1 MEVTADRV
9 TVRSRRYSL
18 GLIRRSVA
26 DRWLASED
34 PEKVMYAL
42 LRLSLH
48 GPDFAYAER
57 MALEHATHPDAW
69 VRRNAATALLHV
81 ARLNG
86 SVDLD
91 AVMTTLVKLLDDP
104 EAFGWAEDA
113 LDSIEIWMKTDRRR
127 YMSSRSD
134 TTLQRAAP

>member
-1 MEVTADRV
+1 M
-9 TVRSRRYSL
+9 TVRTRRYGL
-18 GLIRRSVA
+18 GPIRRDVA
-26 DRWLASED
+26 ERWLASGD
-34 PEKVMYAL
+34 PQKVMYAL

-57 MALEHATHPDAW
+57 MALANASHPDPW
-69 VRRNAATALLHV
+69 VRRNVATALLHV

-91 AVMTTLVKLLDDP
+91 AVMTTLVNMLDDP

-113 LDSIEIWMKTDRRR
+113 LDSIEISMNTDRRR
-127 YMSSRSD
+127 YMTHADS
-134 TTLQRAAP
+134 QFQHAAP

>member
-1 MEVTADRV
+1 V
-9 TVRSRRYSL
+9 TVRARRYETL
-18 GLIRRSVA
+18 NPIRRSVA

-34 PEKVMYAL
+34 PGKVMYAL

-48 GPDFAYAER
+48 GPDFAFAER
-57 MALEHATHPDAW
+57 MALEHASHPDAW

-127 YMSSRSD
+127 YMGSRSD
-134 TTLQRAAP
+134 TALQRAAP